1 MRPHTYE
8 LEWLDTALLVEN
20 DEVYEDANGSQH
32 DSEVQSAENAHHDE
46 LASEEFLASSILRS
60 AVYLESLE
68 LDIPDLAQS
77 EAGVVVCHLLII
89 I

>member
-8 LEWLDTALLVEN
+8 LEGLDTAMLVEN

-32 DSEVQSAENAHHDE
+32 DSEVESAENSHHNE
-46 LASEEFLASSILRS
+46 LASEGFLAARILRS

-68 LDIPDLAQS
+68 LDIPDLA
-77 EAGVVVCHLLII
+77 
-89 I
+89 